1 MKVYLDNAATTKVD
15 EKVRKAM
22 QPYFSE
28 KFGNAS
34 SKHSLGQEAKMALE
48 ESRNVIAKSIHAKPG
63 EIFFTGSGTESNN
76 WTIKG
81 VGLSGL
87 LSGKK
92 HIITTKIEH
101 DCILNSCK
109 WMEKQGFEVTYL
121 DVDAD
126 GFVNPKDVRDAIRDE
141 TVLVSVIHGNNEIG
155 TIQDIDS
162 IGKICKEKNVYFHID
177 ACQSYTK
184 VPIDVRKQ
192 NLDLVT
198 LNAHKINGPK
208 GVGALYIREGTN
220 IETFIHGG
228 NQELGMRSGTE
239 NIAGIVGF
247 AMAVNISSYKNVVK
261 MTRLRDRLIDD
272 ILKIP
277 HSRLNGPSGD
287 KRLCNN
293 LNFSF
298 TAIDGEAIGAYL
310 DVNGI
315 CSSNG
320 SACSSHKLQ
329 TSHVL
334 QAIGVDPMDANGSI
348 RLSLDK
354 NNSEEEVDY
363 VVKNLTK
370 IVLKL
375 RKMSPFKLKDG
386 KENN

>member
-1 MKVYLDNAATTKVD
+1 MKKVYLDNAATTKVD
-15 EKVRKAM
+15 EKVMKAM
-22 QPYFSE
+22 LPYFSE
-28 KFGNAS
+28 KYGNAS
-34 SKHSLGQEAKMALE
+34 SKHFFGQDARMALE
-48 ESRNVIAKSIHAKPG
+48 ESRGVIAKSIHAKAE

-76 WTIKG
+76 WVIKG
-81 VGLSGL
+81 IGDKGA

-101 DCILNSCK
+101 DCVLNSCK
-109 WMEKQGFEVTYL
+109 WMEKHGFEVTYL
-121 DVDAD
+121 DVDEE
-126 GFVNPKDVRDAIRDE
+126 GFVDPEDVRNAIKDD
-141 TVLVSVIHGNNEIG
+141 TILVSVIHGNNEIG
-155 TIQDIDS
+155 TIQNIGA
-162 IGKICKEKNVYFHID
+162 IGKICGEKGVYFHID

-208 GVGALYIREGTN
+208 GVGVLYVRRGTK
-220 IETFIHGG
+220 IGVLIHGG
-228 NQELGMRSGTE
+228 NQESGMRSGTE

-247 AMAVNISSYKNVVK
+247 AKAVKIASWKNVAK
-261 MTRLRDRLIDD
+261 MTRIRDKFIEEV
-272 ILKIP
+272 LKIP
-277 HSRLNGPSGD
+277 HSKLNGPTGD

-298 TAIDGEAIGAYL
+298 RAIEGESIGAYL

-320 SACSSHKLQ
+320 SACSSHKLE

-334 QAIGVDPMDANGSI
+334 LAIGVEPLDANGSI

-354 NNSEEEVDY
+354 NNSEGEVDY
-363 VVKNLTK
+363 VVK
-370 IVLKL
+370 VLGKTVSKL
-375 RKMSPFKLKDG
+375 RKISPFKL
-386 KENN
+386 